1 MTLNSDRPTETLN
14 REELIQMAIRTARS
28 GNKQSAKVMFQRVLN
43 EDPRNER
50 ALLWMGALATDPKEK
65 RRFLLKTLKVTPKPK
80 NKNDR
85 EELQRMSHSEKASA
99 NRTLIYGG
107 LIIIGALIVIAIL
120 VVVVILLSGAG

>member
-1 MTLNSDRPTETLN
+1 MTLNTDRPTETLN

-28 GNKQSAKVMFQRVLN
+28 GNKQSAVVMFQRVLN

-65 RRFLLKTLKVTPKPK
+65 RRFLLKTLKVNPK
-80 NKNDR
+80 NKTAR
-85 EELQRMSHSEKASA
+85 EELQRMAHSEKASA

-107 LIIIGALIVIAIL
+107 LIIVGVLIVIAVL
-120 VVVVILLSGAG
+120 VVVMVLLGVLG

>member
-50 ALLWMGALATDPKEK
+50 ALLWMGALSTDPKEK
-65 RRFLLKTLKVTPKPK
+65 RRFLLKTLKVNPK
-80 NKNDR
+80 NKNAR